1 MNEIKQQKLDQELRA
16 AVASGNINAVSL
28 ALSSGANPALLADNP
43 FVSGEQRLP
52 AFFWAVMSGN
62 LSMVRKL
69 LELGFEPNDLDA
81 HGQNAL
87 FHVPQGPQGI
97 EMWDFLVEKGLD
109 PDQPSH
115 KGAIA
120 WKNCPHPRQ
129 EEDVPART
137 WRAPKPTLGPT
148 KRAEDEDED

>member
-1 MNEIKQQKLDQELRA
+1 MNIVKQQKLDQELRA
-16 AVASGNINAVSL
+16 AIGAGNINAVKL

-69 LELGFEPNDLDA
+69 LESGFEPADLDMD
-81 HGQNAL
+81 GRNAL
-87 FHVPQGPQGI
+87 FYVPQGPEGMA
-97 EMWDFLVEKGLD
+97 MWDHLIDIGLD
-109 PDQPSH
+109 PHCPDH
-115 KGAIA
+115 KGVVA
-120 WKNCPHPRQ
+120 WSKCPHPKR
-129 EEDVPART
+129 ESEGPTKT

-148 KRAEDEDED
+148 RWDEEEDDN